1 MAWLNLLRPLIP
13 LLLLLGVLV
22 LAARVFEWINLY
34 RPARR
39 LERDPSAAGLAF
51 EEIFFMTED
60 LVRLH
65 GWWIPHADAQGTVV
79 YCHGN
84 AGNIGDRLAV
94 ATGLHAL
101 GVNVLLFDYR
111 GYGLSRGLAT
121 EQGTYRDACAAFE
134 VARAKHG
141 DAEQPPIVAMGAS
154 LGGVIAVELAQ
165 RRPVRGLI
173 VEGGFSSATEV
184 GEHLFPRLPVRWL
197 SRFRYNAQACVPK
210 LTMPKL
216 FVHSR
221 DDRIIPFALGER
233 LFQRAAHPK
242 MFVPTRGEHGEA
254 GWEDNPGYAAALR
267 SFVGQ
272 ALGSQ

>member
-1 MAWLNLLRPLIP
+1 MAWTILLKPLF
-13 LLLLLGVLV
+13 LLLFA
-22 LAARVFEWINLY
+22 LAAALIAAWVFEWINLY

-39 LERDPSAAGLAF
+39 VEGDPSAAGLEF
-51 EEIFFMTED
+51 EEVFFMTED

-65 GWWIPHADAQGTVV
+65 GWWIPHPAARGTVV

-84 AGNIGDRLAV
+84 AGNISGRLSV
-94 ATGLHAL
+94 ARGLHER

-121 EQGTYRDACAAFE
+121 EEGTYRDACAAFE
-134 VARAKHG
+134 VARARHN
-141 DAEQPPIVAMGAS
+141 DAEQPPIVALGAS
-154 LGGVIAVELAQ
+154 LGGAIAVELAR

-173 VEGGFSSATEV
+173 VEGGFSSATDV
-184 GEHLFPRLPVRWL
+184 GEHLFPQLPVRWFT
-197 SRFRYNAQACVPK
+197 RFRYDAAARVPH
-210 LTMPKL
+210 LAMPKL

-221 DDRIIPFALGER
+221 EDRMIPFPLGER

-254 GWEDNPGYAAALR
+254 GWEDNPGYASALTA
-267 SFVGQ
+267 FLGQ
-272 ALGSQ
+272 VLGPQ